1 LTRNPLP
8 LSVITGI
15 GKQNFLC
22 HSHFMFPNSFYQ
34 AVAYDYVERGL
45 RVKPAMTG
53 VWLLH
58 RLACDKQL
66 LKDNIWADLNYSSR
80 PLGACLLAS
89 GAIVL
94 VIVVASLIVVV
105 IVHG

>member
-1 LTRNPLP
+1 
-8 LSVITGI
+8 
-15 GKQNFLC
+15 
-22 HSHFMFPNSFYQ
+22 
-34 AVAYDYVERGL
+34 
-45 RVKPAMTG
+45 MTG

-66 LKDNIWADLNYSSR
+66 LKDNIWAGLNNSSR